1 MKTIGFLVVLAAGAA
16 TSVFAQAQAPTQ
28 GGSNMSPYVPP
39 PIPYYAGYGSYG
51 WWSRSSTPVEGFR
64 RGLADVIRAAGDYN
78 LSSSAAA
85 VNLSEARR
93 REIEN
98 DQAWTQTYFAM
109 RDVNREQREA
119 QLKRQR
125 GNPED
130 FPRYAQAGKPKL
142 LDNRDLDAVTGQI
155 RWPILLTAADF
166 DQQRV
171 VVEKV
176 FAARAYHGILNAE
189 DFLNA
194 VRTIDEM
201 SALLADRIR
210 TVPGQDYVQ
219 AKRFLR
225 SLAYEARMPAG

>member
-1 MKTIGFLVVLAAGAA
+1 MKIIGYLIVLAAAAA

-39 PIPYYAGYGSYG
+39 PIPYYGSYGSYG
-51 WWSRSSTPVEGFR
+51 WGSRSSTPVEGFR
-64 RGLADVIRAAGDYN
+64 RGLAEVIRAAGDYN
-78 LSSSAAA
+78 LASSAAA

-125 GNPED
+125 GNIED
-130 FPRYAQAGKPKL
+130 FPRYAQAGKPKP
-142 LDNRDLDAVTGQI
+142 LDNRDLDALTGQI
-155 RWPILLTAADF
+155 RWPVLLTAADF

-171 VVEKV
+171 VVEKA
-176 FAARAYHGILNAE
+176 FAARAYHGAPNAE

-201 SALLADRIR
+201 AAALADRVR
-210 TVPGQDYVQ
+210 AVPGQDYVE

-225 SLAYEARMPAG
+225 SLAYEIRLPIG